1 MTEPV
6 FNKIAII
13 GAGLIGASIARA
25 AVQYGAA
32 GTVSL
37 YDSSEDVRLRAAG
50 IALGDVAD
58 NLATAVAEADC
69 VFLCVPVGAL
79 QAVAADAVPL
89 MMAGAVLT
97 DVGSVKGQATEALA
111 AAADG
116 RVHIIPGHPIA
127 GTEGYRYPGA
137 RNPHYPSPM
146 AACTLSRAT
155 PLPVRSNPVRRRAF
169 RPCSRMPGTF

>member
-50 IALGDVAD
+50 IALGMSRTILPLLWQRQIACSSVSPSVPCRP
-58 NLATAVAEADC
+58 LLRT
-69 VFLCVPVGAL
+69 LC
-79 QAVAADAVPL
+79 
-89 MMAGAVLT
+89 
-97 DVGSVKGQATEALA
+97 
-111 AAADG
+111 
-116 RVHIIPGHPIA
+116 R
-127 GTEGYRYPGA
+127 
-137 RNPHYPSPM
+137 
-146 AACTLSRAT
+146 
-155 PLPVRSNPVRRRAF
+155 
-169 RPCSRMPGTF
+169 

>member
-69 VFLCVPVGAL
+69 VFL
-79 QAVAADAVPL
+79 
-89 MMAGAVLT
+89 
-97 DVGSVKGQATEALA
+97 LA
-111 AAADG
+111 
-116 RVHIIPGHPIA
+116 P
-127 GTEGYRYPGA
+127 EM
-137 RNPHYPSPM
+137 S
-146 AACTLSRAT
+146 C
-155 PLPVRSNPVRRRAF
+155 
-169 RPCSRMPGTF
+169 